1 MLFQDISVSS
11 QCYNFFQYLQS
22 IYFIYIEKL
31 EVNAILR
38 NNFIMVSALI
48 DLEYKNVWLLQN
60 MQ

>member
-11 QCYNFFQYLQS
+11 QCYNFFQYLQR

-38 NNFIMVSALI
+38 NNFIMLSALT